1 MSDSVNCW
9 GKVVVEGGDGSAL
22 QSGEFA
28 LFFSDGVANQSTA
41 LTFRDGAQK
50 FTTPSTRLEVLSGPI
65 VIYEVVQM
73 PAFPDDTVRMILPEG
88 IYRVIPSASAPKP
101 SSRGGTVKYYVKGLS
116 WTSVDL
122 MKNLMTVKDPMSDE
136 LVITFAKCMAAAQDP
151 QCQ

>member
-1 MSDSVNCW
+1 MSDSVNWW

-73 PAFPDDTVRMILPEG
+73 PAFPDDTFRMILPEG
-88 IYRVIPSASAPKP
+88 TNA
-101 SSRGGTVKYYVKGLS
+101 
-116 WTSVDL
+116 
-122 MKNLMTVKDPMSDE
+122 
-136 LVITFAKCMAAAQDP
+136 
-151 QCQ
+151 